1 MKNVEQKWTA
11 QDIPSQEGRLAVVT
25 GATSGVGFYTAK
37 ELARKRAT
45 VIMPARDMRK
55 AQEAAERIGAE
66 VPKARLY
73 LTNLD
78 LAEFDSVREFG
89 EHLRQR
95 YGTGSLDLLVNNAG
109 IMALPKRTL
118 NSQGLELQIAT
129 NYFGPFLLT
138 ALLFPLMKEEQGS
151 RIVTVSSTVARSA
164 RLEFDNLQSERRYV
178 PHGELAGGGAYTQSK
193 LADLI
198 FAYELHRRLSAANS
212 CIASIAAH
220 PGWAL
225 TDIGR
230 SASPGF
236 RFLMKLSRPLWQSA
250 EAGSLPLL
258 FAATSPDVRKG
269 GYYGPDGRMEA
280 KGNPTAAFEPVVTKD
295 ATVGRRLW
303 DESERVTG
311 MQFVV
316 SAPFHRHAFATA
328 WMTQDSRC
336 QKRSKVFSC
345 PDEKTNPDAG
355 GGSAPEC
362 GNSDKSKW
370 LRAN

>member
-1 MKNVEQKWTA
+1 M
-11 QDIPSQEGRLAVVT
+11 QDIPSQAGRLALVT
-25 GATSGVGFYTAK
+25 GATSGIGFYAAK
-37 ELARKRAT
+37 ELARKKAT

-55 AQEAAERIGAE
+55 AKEAAERIEAE
-66 VPKARLY
+66 VPTARLY
-73 LTNLD
+73 LAKLD

-109 IMALPKRTL
+109 IMALPKRTM

-138 ALLFPLMKEEQGS
+138 ALLFPLMKEEEGS
-151 RIVTVSSTVARSA
+151 RIVTVSSTMARSA
-164 RLEFDNLQSERRYV
+164 HLEFDNLQSERRYV
-178 PHGELAGGGAYTQSK
+178 PHGGAYAQSK

-198 FAYELHRRLSAANS
+198 FAFELHRRLSAANS

-230 SASPGF
+230 SVSRGL
-236 RFLMKLSRPLWQSA
+236 RIMMKLAQPMFQSA

-258 FAATSPDVRKG
+258 FAATSPNARKG

-280 KGNPTAAFEPVVTKD
+280 KGSPTAAFEPAVTKN

-303 DESERVTG
+303 DESERVID

-316 SAPFHRHAFATA
+316 SAPPIGIHDRH
-328 WMTQDSRC
+328 S
-336 QKRSKVFSC
+336 
-345 PDEKTNPDAG
+345 G
-355 GGSAPEC
+355 
-362 GNSDKSKW
+362 
-370 LRAN
+370 

>member
-1 MKNVEQKWTA
+1 MKNVEHKWTV

-25 GATSGVGFYTAK
+25 GATSGIGFYTAK

-55 AQEAAERIGAE
+55 AKEAAARIEAE

-73 LTNLD
+73 LADLD

-89 EHLRQR
+89 EHVRQR

-138 ALLFPLMKEEQGS
+138 ALLFPLMKEEEGS
-151 RIVTVSSTVARSA
+151 RIVTVSSTTARAA

-178 PHGELAGGGAYTQSK
+178 SHHAGAYAQSK

-198 FAYELHRRLSAANS
+198 FASELHRRLSAANS
-212 CIASIAAH
+212 CIASVAAH

-230 SASPGF
+230 SVSRGF
-236 RFLMKLSRPLWQSA
+236 RILMKLSQPLFQSA

-258 FAATSPDVRKG
+258 FAATSPNALKG
-269 GYYGPDGRMEA
+269 GYYGPDGWMEA
-280 KGNPTAAFEPVVTKD
+280 KGNPTAAFEPVVTKN
-295 ATVGRRLW
+295 ATVGRCLW
-303 DESERVTG
+303 DESERVTD

-316 SAPFHRHAFATA
+316 SA
-328 WMTQDSRC
+328 M
-336 QKRSKVFSC
+336 
-345 PDEKTNPDAG
+345 
-355 GGSAPEC
+355 
-362 GNSDKSKW
+362 DKS
-370 LRAN
+370 AAIS

>member
-1 MKNVEQKWTA
+1 
-11 QDIPSQEGRLAVVT
+11 
-25 GATSGVGFYTAK
+25 
-37 ELARKRAT
+37 
-45 VIMPARDMRK
+45 MPARDMRK
-55 AQEAAERIGAE
+55 AKEAAGRIEAE
-66 VPKARLY
+66 VPKAQLY
-73 LTNLD
+73 LAKLD
-78 LAEFDSVREFG
+78 LADFNSVREFG

-109 IMALPKRTL
+109 IMALPKRTM

-138 ALLFPLMKEEQGS
+138 ALLFPLMKEEEGS

-164 RLEFDNLQSERRYV
+164 RLEFDNLQSEKRYV
-178 PHGELAGGGAYTQSK
+178 PHRGAYAQSK

-198 FAYELHRRLSAANS
+198 FAFELHRRLSAANS

-230 SASPGF
+230 SVSRGF
-236 RFLMKLSRPLWQSA
+236 RILMKLSRPLWQSA

-258 FAATSPDVRKG
+258 FAATSPNARKG
-269 GYYGPDGRMEA
+269 GYYGPDGRNEA
-280 KGNPTAAFEPVVTKD
+280 KGSPTAAFEPAVTKN

-303 DESERVTG
+303 DESERVID

-316 SAPFHRHAFATA
+316 SAPPIGIHDR
-328 WMTQDSRC
+328 RC
-336 QKRSKVFSC
+336 
-345 PDEKTNPDAG
+345 G
-355 GGSAPEC
+355 
-362 GNSDKSKW
+362 
-370 LRAN
+370 

>member
-1 MKNVEQKWTA
+1 
-11 QDIPSQEGRLAVVT
+11 
-25 GATSGVGFYTAK
+25 
-37 ELARKRAT
+37 
-45 VIMPARDMRK
+45 
-55 AQEAAERIGAE
+55 

-73 LTNLD
+73 LAKLD

-109 IMALPKRTL
+109 IMALPKRTM

-138 ALLFPLMKEEQGS
+138 ALLFPLMKEEKGS

-178 PHGELAGGGAYTQSK
+178 PHGEFAGGGAYTQSK

-198 FAYELHRRLSAANS
+198 FAFELHRRLSAANS

-230 SASPGF
+230 YVSRGF
-236 RFLMKLSRPLWQSA
+236 RIMMKLSRPMWQSA

-258 FAATSPDVRKG
+258 FAATSPNARKG
-269 GYYGPDGRMEA
+269 GYYGPDGRNEA
-280 KGNPTAAFEPVVTKD
+280 KGNPAAAFEPVVTKD

-311 MQFVV
+311 IQFVV
-316 SAPFHRHAFATA
+316 SASSIGIHDRHCVDDAT
-328 WMTQDSRC
+328 QPVSRA
-336 QKRSKVFSC
+336 
-345 PDEKTNPDAG
+345 E
-355 GGSAPEC
+355 
-362 GNSDKSKW
+362 
-370 LRAN
+370 

>member
-1 MKNVEQKWTA
+1 MQEQMKNVEHKWTV

-55 AQEAAERIGAE
+55 AKEAAERIEAE

-73 LTNLD
+73 LADLD

-109 IMALPKRTL
+109 IMGLPKRTM

-138 ALLFPLMKEEQGS
+138 ALLFPLMKEEEGS
-151 RIVTVSSTVARSA
+151 RIVIVSSTTARSA
-164 RLEFDNLQSERRYV
+164 RLEFDNLQSERQYV
-178 PHGELAGGGAYTQSK
+178 PHAGAYAQSK

-198 FAYELHRRLSAANS
+198 FAFELHRRLSAANS

-220 PGWAL
+220 P
-225 TDIGR
+225 
-230 SASPGF
+230 
-236 RFLMKLSRPLWQSA
+236 
-250 EAGSLPLL
+250 AGLL
-258 FAATSPDVRKG
+258 RTSG
-269 GYYGPDGRMEA
+269 GP
-280 KGNPTAAFEPVVTKD
+280 
-295 ATVGRRLW
+295 
-303 DESERVTG
+303 
-311 MQFVV
+311 
-316 SAPFHRHAFATA
+316 
-328 WMTQDSRC
+328 
-336 QKRSKVFSC
+336 
-345 PDEKTNPDAG
+345 
-355 GGSAPEC
+355 
-362 GNSDKSKW
+362 
-370 LRAN
+370 

>member
-1 MKNVEQKWTA
+1 MKNVKRKWTA
-11 QDIPSQEGRLAVVT
+11 QDIPSQAGRLALVT
-25 GATSGVGFYTAK
+25 GATSGIGFYAAK

-55 AQEAAERIGAE
+55 AKEAAERIEAE
-66 VPKARLY
+66 VPKAQLY
-73 LTNLD
+73 LAKLD
-78 LAEFDSVREFG
+78 LAEFNSVREFG
-89 EHLRQR
+89 EQLRQR

-109 IMALPKRTL
+109 IMALPKRTM
-118 NSQGLELQIAT
+118 NSRGLELQIAT

-138 ALLFPLMKEEQGS
+138 ALLFPLMKEEEGS

-178 PHGELAGGGAYTQSK
+178 PHGGAYAQSK

-198 FAYELHRRLSAANS
+198 FAFELHRRLSAANS

-230 SASPGF
+230 SVSRGL
-236 RFLMKLSRPLWQSA
+236 RILMKLAQPMFQSA

-258 FAATSPDVRKG
+258 FAATSPNARKG
-269 GYYGPDGRMEA
+269 GYYGPDGRNEA
-280 KGNPTAAFEPVVTKD
+280 KGSPTAAFEPAVTKD

-303 DESERVTG
+303 DESERVID
-311 MQFVV
+311 MQFVIV
-316 SAPFHRHAFATA
+316 SRLG
-328 WMTQDSRC
+328 RG
-336 QKRSKVFSC
+336 
-345 PDEKTNPDAG
+345 AG
-355 GGSAPEC
+355 
-362 GNSDKSKW
+362 
-370 LRAN
+370 